1 MRNDS
6 RNAGRAWRRRAQLS
20 CACLLPGLAAAAL
33 MTGAG
38 AATSLPEIRTSAHNP
53 VPACVTPDRL
63 MAFLKSRNPS
73 LPARYRGIAGF
84 YKSAGETWHVRWD
97 YAFFQMA
104 VETNFLSYRRPDG
117 RMGDVDPKQNNFA
130 GIGTT
135 GGGVPGDSFPDIKTG
150 VLGQIQHLVV
160 YSGET
165 VAQPVAQRTQL
176 KQEHILTKSR
186 ELNRPVRFSDL
197 AKRWAA
203 DPKYGASIEWVA
215 DNFRS
220 EYCRGGGKSAQQQE
234 VLPWANKAPAPHAD
248 AGSDL
253 GAATDS
259 VISASEPI
267 RGDDGETAAAP
278 AAAGSPAVRTVW
290 SKDKAKAAQ
299 PGGALRASAP
309 PVKTAQAK
317 VLVAPVPKKIV
328 TQPVAATS
336 QTGDAFTSGQ
346 QTVAAELV
354 PAPSPPQQ
362 PESQPQPTY
371 QTAGVTEAVA
381 PATTPEPQPVEQAE
395 SGGFA
400 FLSPPALFAGAAP
413 QKAGFQP
420 PSGLGFKPD
429 RCIVEAASFGGT
441 KAVLVRAPKGTDV
454 HYIALSVLEGF
465 ETSMTESF
473 IRARPEGGD
482 AVGEFA
488 SRDEALAKARELCSQ
503 H

>member
-20 CACLLPGLAAAAL
+20 CACLLPGFAAAAL
-33 MTGAG
+33 IAGAE

-53 VPACVTPDRL
+53 VPACVTPERL

-73 LPARYRGIAGF
+73 LPARFKGIAGF

-135 GGGVPGDSFPDIKTG
+135 GGGVPGDSFPDVKTG

-203 DPKYGASIEWVA
+203 DPKYGNSIEWVA

-220 EYCRGGGKSAQQQE
+220 EYCRGGGKAAQQQE
-234 VLPWANKAPAPHAD
+234 VLPWSNKPPAPRAD
-248 AGSDL
+248 AGS
-253 GAATDS
+253 AAGVMTDS

-278 AAAGSPAVRTVW
+278 AAAGLQRCALCGRRTRPKRLNPARPRARGVPAGQGCSGESSRRPRAEEDRNSARRGDEPDRGCVHVRPAAGGRRDGPASPSPPPQAATRPLVSPRLLRRQRPSPA
-290 SKDKAKAAQ
+290 
-299 PGGALRASAP
+299 RASA
-309 PVKTAQAK
+309 
-317 VLVAPVPKKIV
+317 
-328 TQPVAATS
+328 
-336 QTGDAFTSGQ
+336 
-346 QTVAAELV
+346 
-354 PAPSPPQQ
+354 
-362 PESQPQPTY
+362 
-371 QTAGVTEAVA
+371 
-381 PATTPEPQPVEQAE
+381 
-395 SGGFA
+395 
-400 FLSPPALFAGAAP
+400 
-413 QKAGFQP
+413 
-420 PSGLGFKPD
+420 
-429 RCIVEAASFGGT
+429 C
-441 KAVLVRAPKGTDV
+441 
-454 HYIALSVLEGF
+454 
-465 ETSMTESF
+465 
-473 IRARPEGGD
+473 
-482 AVGEFA
+482 
-488 SRDEALAKARELCSQ
+488 
-503 H
+503 

>member
-20 CACLLPGLAAAAL
+20 CACLLPGFAAAAL
-33 MTGAG
+33 IAGAE
-38 AATSLPEIRTSAHNP
+38 AATSLPEIRTSAHNS
-53 VPACVTPDRL
+53 VPACVTPERL

-73 LPARYRGIAGF
+73 LPARFKGIAGF

-135 GGGVPGDSFPDIKTG
+135 GGGVPGDSFPDVKTG

-215 DNFRS
+215 ENFRS
-220 EYCRGGGKSAQQQE
+220 EYCRGGGKAAQQQE
-234 VLPWANKAPAPHAD
+234 VLPWSNKPPAPRAD
-248 AGSDL
+248 AGNDA
-253 GAATDS
+253 GPVTDS

-267 RGDDGETAAAP
+267 RGDDGETAGAP
-278 AAAGSPAVRTVW
+278 AARSPAVRTVW
-290 SKDKAKAAQ
+290 SKDKAKAVQ
-299 PGGALRASAP
+299 PSEAARASVP
-309 PVKTAQAK
+309 PVKAAQAK

-328 TQPVAATS
+328 TQPVEATS

-346 QTVAAELV
+346 PPAAAEIV
-354 PAPSPPQQ
+354 PPASPSPSPP
-362 PESQPQPTY
+362 PQASY

-381 PATTPEPQPVEQAE
+381 VATVPEPQPVEQTE
-395 SGGFA
+395 SAGFA
-400 FLSPPALFAGAAP
+400 FLSPPALFAGATP
-413 QKAGFQP
+413 HKAGFQP

-482 AVGEFA
+482 AVGEFG